1 MNIPQ
6 VSYITNEKAFRET
19 LDRILKLEEGTPI
32 GLDTETT
39 GLDWFSDQLTLIQVG
54 NSSWVNVYDVRELP
68 RKSIRYVLEL
78 LSTKEVICHN
88 AKFDL
93 HYIYEKTG
101 VLLPKVYDTQLGEAL
116 LYAGI
121 LGSYP
126 HLKDLVKKYFNVE
139 LKKEIRNSFIG
150 NPNVVITP
158 EILGYSADDVIY
170 LPDIRRMQLDELT
183 KRKEIAVARLEMDLL
198 PVVMQMEHTGI
209 TLDTDKWKRLTTQA
223 EANVALY
230 DSKIK
235 STIGE
240 CFASITRKKKFET
253 ALEALE
259 YFKVSYKKTLGS
271 KKELKAITDEDA
283 IVQALLDNF
292 NVNSNLQMA
301 RIMRLMGIDVEN
313 TSAKYLKRDFKNNEF
328 TALLTTYREWEK
340 LATSFGDN
348 FVEHINRVTGRIHT
362 TLDQLG
368 TSTGRF
374 ASYKPNMQ
382 NIKADTD
389 YRECF
394 KAGPGKKLISADY
407 SQIELRM
414 AAEVTNE
421 DVMLDAFREGK
432 DLHTLTASAVYEIPF
447 ESVDSETRSRGKS
460 INFATIYGTSA
471 KGLAYNFAIPYED
484 GAKLLDNFKKTYPKF
499 TACVD
504 LIHKQILTRGYS
516 VTPLGRR
523 RYFKIPR
530 KFTPSDTR
538 LMFKVMREGFNHV
551 VQGGCADMLKIAML
565 NISRNNPFG
574 DSFRMLL
581 QVHDELVIEVAEG
594 IADDAEKFVNHEMLE
609 AASVFIKTIPV
620 EVTIKYGDFWRK

>member
-1 MNIPQ
+1 LEKTL

-39 GLDWFSDQLTLIQVG
+39 GLDWFSEQLTLIQVG
-54 NSSWVNVYDVRELP
+54 NSDWVNIYDVRELP
-68 RKSIRYVLEL
+68 MRSIRYILEL

-93 HYIYEKTG
+93 HFIYEKTG
-101 VLLPKVYDTQLGEAL
+101 VLLTRVYDTQLGEIL
-116 LYAGI
+116 LHAGI
-121 LGSYP
+121 LVSYP
-126 HLKDLVKKYFNVE
+126 HLVDLVKKYFNAE

-158 EILGYSADDVIY
+158 EILEYSANDVVY
-170 LPDIRRMQLDELT
+170 LPDIRRMQLEELE
-183 KRKEIAVARLEMDLL
+183 KRKELDVVRLEMELL
-198 PVVMQMEHTGI
+198 PHVMVMEHMGI
-209 TLDTDKWKRLTTQA
+209 ILDIEKWKKLTIQA
-223 EANVALY
+223 EGNVVLY

-235 STIGE
+235 SSIGD
-240 CFASITRKKKFET
+240 CITSIVSKNKFDS
-253 ALEALE
+253 ALDALE
-259 YFKVSYKKTLGS
+259 YFKISFSKTLGVR
-271 KKELKAITDEDA
+271 KEMRGITDEES
-283 IVQALLDNF
+283 IVQTLLDNF
-292 NVNSNLQMA
+292 NTNSNLQMA
-301 RIMRLMGIDVEN
+301 RIMRLMGIEVEN
-313 TSAKYLKRDFKNNEF
+313 TSAKYLKRDFKDNEF
-328 TALLTTYREWEK
+328 TQLLTTYREWEK

-348 FVEHINRVTGRIHT
+348 FAELINKVTGRIHT

-368 TSTGRF
+368 TATGRF

-394 KAGPGKKLISADY
+394 KARPGMKLISADY

-421 DVMLDAFREGK
+421 DVMLNAFRENK
-432 DLHTLTASAVYEIPF
+432 DLHTLTAAAVYEIAF
-447 ESVDSETRSRGKS
+447 DAVDDEIRKRGKS

-471 KGLAYNFAIPYED
+471 KGLAYNFAIPYEE
-484 GAKLLDNFKKTYPKF
+484 GVKLLENFRKTYPKF
-499 TACVD
+499 TACVG

-523 RYFKIPR
+523 RYFKIPK
-530 KFTPSDTR
+530 KFTPAETK

-565 NISRNNPFG
+565 NIARNNPFG
-574 DSFRMLL
+574 DKLRMLL
-581 QVHDELVIEVAEG
+581 QVHDELVVEVAEDT
-594 IADDAEKFVNHEMLE
+594 IDDAEKFIKHEMLD
-609 AASVFIKTIPV
+609 AASVFIKSIPV
-620 EVTIKYGDFWRK
+620 EVTIKHGDFWRK

>member
-1 MNIPQ
+1 LEKTKI
-6 VSYITNEKAFRET
+6 SYITNEKAFKET
-19 LDRILKLEEGTPI
+19 LDRILNLEEGTPI

-54 NSSWVNVYDVRELP
+54 NSDWVNIYDVRELP
-68 RKSIRYVLEL
+68 MKAIRYLLEL

-101 VLLPKVYDTQLGEAL
+101 ILLTRVYDTQLGEVL
-116 LYAGI
+116 LNAGI
-121 LGSYP
+121 LVSYP
-126 HLKDLVKKYFNVE
+126 HLVDLVKKYFGAE

-150 NPNVVITP
+150 NPTVVITP
-158 EILGYSADDVIY
+158 EILEYSANDVVY
-170 LPDIRRMQLDELT
+170 LPDIRRMQLEELG
-183 KRKEIAVARLEMDLL
+183 KRKEMDVVRLEMELL
-198 PVVMQMEHTGI
+198 PHVMIMEHTGI
-209 TLDTDKWKRLTTQA
+209 ILDTEKWKKLTIQA
-223 EANVALY
+223 ESNVVFY
-230 DSKIK
+230 DSMIK
-235 STIGE
+235 SNIGD
-240 CFASITRKKKFET
+240 CFTSIVQKKKFET
-253 ALEALE
+253 ALDALE
-259 YFKVSYKKTLGS
+259 YFKISYKKTLGS
-271 KKELKAITDEDA
+271 KKELKELVGEEV
-283 IVQALLDNF
+283 IVQTLLDNF

-301 RIMRLMGIDVEN
+301 RIMRLMGINVEN
-313 TSAKYLKRDFKNNEF
+313 TSAKYLKRDFKNNDF
-328 TALLTTYREWEK
+328 TNLLTTYREWEK

-348 FVEHINRVTGRIHT
+348 FVELINKITKRIHT

-368 TSTGRF
+368 TATGRF

-394 KAGPGKKLISADY
+394 KAGPGMKLISADY

-414 AAEVTNE
+414 AAEVTCE
-421 DVMLDAFREGK
+421 DVMLNAFREGK

-447 ESVDSETRSRGKS
+447 ESVEEETRKKGKS

-471 KGLAYNFAIPYED
+471 KGLAYNFAIPYEE
-484 GAKLLDNFKKTYPKF
+484 GLKLLENFRRTYPKF
-499 TACVD
+499 TACVG

-523 RYFKIPR
+523 RYFKIPK
-530 KFTPSDTR
+530 KFTPAETK

-574 DSFRMLL
+574 DKLRMLL
-581 QVHDELVIEVAEG
+581 QVHDELVIEVTNDILEEAEEF
-594 IADDAEKFVNHEMLE
+594 IKKEMLD
-609 AASVFIKTIPV
+609 AAGVFIKSIPV
-620 EVTIKYGDFWRK
+620 EVTIKHGDFWRK